1 MSRWSLWLAVLSGA
15 LAGRKAVSLWG
26 RSRTRPYAR
35 AVPADV
41 ARVEHLTK
49 DYGAVKALDDVSFEV
64 REAEVVALLG
74 PNGAGKTTTI
84 EILEG
89 IRAPT
94 AGDVRVLGVDP
105 RRGGRRLRNR
115 LGIVLQSA
123 GIDATLTASEAV
135 RLYASFYRP
144 RRPAS
149 EILEQ
154 VGLDESASVR
164 VAHLSGGQRRR
175 LDLALALVGAPSL
188 LFLDEPTTGLDP
200 AARRHTW
207 KVIESL
213 RDQGVAIVLTSHYL
227 DEVQRL
233 AERVIVLADGRI
245 VAQGPPASISGA
257 TPAAAT
263 ITFRRIGD
271 AELPAGPWETMHEQ
285 HGRVV
290 LETREPVEAARI
302 ILSWSADVGIDIR
315 DFEVRQPSLEDEYL
329 RLTSER

>member
-1 MSRWSLWLAVLSGA
+1 
-15 LAGRKAVSLWG
+15 VS
-26 RSRTRPYAR
+26 PYGR

-49 DYGAVKALDDVSFEV
+49 HYGTVKALDDVSFSV
-64 REAEVVALLG
+64 REGEVLALLG

-89 IRAPT
+89 LRPPT
-94 AGDVRVLGVDP
+94 AGHVTVLGVDP

-123 GIDATLTASEAV
+123 GIDANLTVAEAV
-135 RLYASFYRP
+135 RLYASFSRP
-144 RRPAS
+144 RRPTP
-149 EILEQ
+149 EILDQ

-207 KVIESL
+207 QVIESL

-227 DEVQRL
+227 DEVQHL
-233 AERVIVLADGRI
+233 AQRVIVLAKGRI
-245 VAQGPPASISGA
+245 VAHGPPASISGP

-263 ITFRRIGD
+263 ISFHRTGT
-271 AELPAGPWETMHEQ
+271 AELPPGPWETVRE
-285 HGRVV
+285 HGGVV
-290 LETREPVEAARI
+290 NLETREPVEAARI
-302 ILSWSADVGIDIR
+302 LLAWSQESGTDLQG
-315 DFEVRQPSLEDEYL
+315 FEVRQPSLEDEYL
-329 RLTSER
+329 RLTTER

>member
-1 MSRWSLWLAVLSGA
+1 MSSGQ
-15 LAGRKAVSLWG
+15 AGLRVVSLWERG
-26 RSRTRPYAR
+26 RTHPYR
-35 AVPADV
+35 HAVPTNV
-41 ARVEHLTK
+41 AQVEHLTK
-49 DYGAVKALDDVSFEV
+49 FYGTVRALDDVSFAV

-89 IRAPT
+89 LRVPT
-94 AGDVRVLGVDP
+94 AGGVSVLGVEP
-105 RRGGRRLRNR
+105 RRGGRRLRNQ

-123 GIDATLTASEAV
+123 GIDATLTVTEAV
-135 RLYASFYRP
+135 HLYASFHRP
-144 RRPAS
+144 RRPTT
-149 EILEQ
+149 EVLEQ
-154 VGLDESASVR
+154 VGLDESARVR

-233 AERVIVLADGRI
+233 AERVIVLAKGRI
-245 VAQGPPASISGA
+245 VAQGPPAAISGP

-263 ITFRRIGD
+263 VSFRQIGGH
-271 AELPAGPWETMHEQ
+271 ELPAGPWETVSEHR
-285 HGRVV
+285 GLLI
-290 LETREPVEAARI
+290 LETREPVEAARV
-302 ILSWSADVGIDIR
+302 LLAWAAGAGVDLQ

-329 RLTSER
+329 RITTER